1 MALTDKLTAIA
12 EGFRTSRGIHD
23 ALTLDEM
30 AVLSAEPLG
39 AAENLP
45 HAEIPD
51 YVKQEAMAVARRVQ
65 AVCDD
70 DSIVFLAMSD
80 LHHCGQQVDSWQ
92 TNINAGNLHAVQAAK
107 ILAYVL
113 KFDFMCHLGDVTLG
127 SGTTTRELLLEQIGQ
142 VNSWLEEA
150 FRGVPQLRT
159 VGNHDTNMY
168 RVRETGDL
176 SEFTGSQTLMDL
188 IGSHC
193 DGAVYGSLEYGYCY
207 RDFEDRKLR
216 VICLNTSEGETYF
229 EGDYSDYI
237 VSPTQRLWFAQTL
250 QGVGSKSDAAQWSI
264 VVLSHYP
271 IDYGGTHPVSSIVRA
286 YTEGDSVTEDGTTI
300 SFNGKNRAKF
310 VANFH
315 GHTHCF
321 NYGKLSTIANGT
333 GTEYDAWRIAVPNA
347 CFYRENSYA
356 GQTSNGIDF
365 SEETSYPKTASTGKD
380 TAFVVNVI
388 NPSQQMIHSICYG
401 AGYDRTISYAAATYW
416 SITKNLIGA
425 SLSGA
430 DSYVEDGKPY
440 SAAVLADAGYF
451 LPAGAVTVTMDGTD
465 ITATAYLD
473 GMITISAVTG
483 NVEITVR
490 ASKEGSYVNQIR
502 RATSAQNGSDIY
514 GEDYNGDGTPDGYK
528 TGTRINSSNTV
539 SSVTGMC
546 VTGFI
551 PVKAGDVVRVKNV
564 TLSGSATPYLLT
576 YTGTSAYLS
585 SLGIGTLGTPDGD
598 GVYTWVVTNQG
609 STKVAAFR
617 LSVGVIDDTSI
628 ITINEV
634 IQ

>member
-1 MALTDKLTAIA
+1 MALIDKLTAIA
-12 EGFRTSRGIHD
+12 DGFRTSRGIND
-23 ALTLDEM
+23 VLTLDEM

-39 AAENLP
+39 AGENLP
-45 HAEIPD
+45 HVQIPD
-51 YVKQEAMAVARRVQ
+51 YVKREAIAVAQRVQ
-65 AVCDD
+65 AVCED
-70 DSIVFLAMSD
+70 DSIIFLAMSD
-80 LHHCGQQVDSWQ
+80 LHHCGQQEDNWQ

-107 ILAYVL
+107 ILAYGL
-113 KFDFMCHLGDVTLG
+113 NFDFVCHLGDITLG
-127 SGTTTRELLLEQIGQ
+127 SGTTTKELLQEQIGQ
-142 VNSWLEEA
+142 VNSWLDEA

-168 RVRETGDL
+168 RVRETGDP
-176 SEFTGSQTLMDL
+176 SDFTGSNTLMDL

-193 DGAVYGSLEYGYCY
+193 DGAVYGNMEYGYCY
-207 RDFEDRKLR
+207 RDFEDKKLR

-250 QGVGSKSDAAQWSI
+250 QGAGSKSDAAQWSI

-271 IDYGGTHPVSSIVRA
+271 IDYGGTHPVSAIVRA
-286 YTEGDSVTEDGTTI
+286 YIEGGSVTENGTTI
-300 SFNGKNRAKF
+300 GFSEKNKAKF
-310 VANFH
+310 IANFH

-321 NYGKLSTIANGT
+321 KYAKLNTVANGT
-333 GTEYDAWRIAVPNA
+333 GTEYDAWRVATPNA

-356 GQTSNGIDF
+356 GQTFNGIDF
-365 SEETSYPKTASTGKD
+365 SEKISYPKTASTGRD

-401 AGYDRTISYAAATYW
+401 AGYDRTIGYAAAAYW
-416 SITKNLIGA
+416 SITKDITGA
-425 SLSGA
+425 SISGS

-440 SAAVLADAGYF
+440 SAEVLADTGYF
-451 LPAGAVTVTMDGTD
+451 LPAGAVTITMNGMD
-465 ITATAYLD
+465 ITATAYQD
-473 GMITISAVTG
+473 GMITISEVTG
-483 NVEITVR
+483 NVVITVR
-490 ASKEGSYVNQIR
+490 AAKEGSYINQIR
-502 RATSAQNGSDIY
+502 KATSVQNGTEIY

-551 PVKAGDVVRVKNV
+551 PVEAGNVVRVKNV

-576 YTGTSAYLS
+576 YTGTNAYLA
-585 SLGIGTLGTPDGD
+585 SLGIDTLGTSDEN
-598 GVYTWVVTNQG
+598 GVYTWVVANQG

-617 LSVGVIDDTSI
+617 LSVGVIDETSI
-628 ITINEV
+628 ITVNEV